1 MATEVKPQAELLDY
15 LGDSELNV
23 ATSARLTHSDKSP
36 EEIKGDMSEET
47 KERMAKYMIEL
58 GHDSTLEN
66 SFFYF
71 KIRCSRVAS
80 HQLVR
85 HRIGVSVAQRSQR
98 YVEEDDFE
106 FIVPP
111 TIKGNKAEYEMFID
125 HMEYSRNLY
134 QHYRSVGIP
143 KEDARFILPQI
154 ATYLTVGFNARA
166 LRHFLKLRLDKTAQW
181 EIRQL
186 AEQILKQV
194 KEVTPNL
201 FHDLEL
207 QEENN

>member
-1 MATEVKPQAELLDY
+1 
-15 LGDSELNV
+15 
-23 ATSARLTHSDKSP
+23 
-36 EEIKGDMSEET
+36 
-47 KERMAKYMIEL
+47 
-58 GHDSTLEN
+58 
-66 SFFYF
+66 
-71 KIRCSRVAS
+71 
-80 HQLVR
+80 
-85 HRIGVSVAQRSQR
+85 VSVAQRSQR

-186 AEQILKQV
+186 AEQMLKQV